1 MSPIPSKP
9 HTQTQFTLLNEIM
22 RPIVSI
28 QMSPI
33 PFLGHIRKLTENSL
47 YLMRPILLS
56 DPNQVELFLPMN

>member
-1 MSPIPSKP
+1 MSPIPILG
-9 HTQTQFTLLNEIM
+9 HTHKLNSLYLM

-33 PFLGHIRKLTENSL
+33 PILGHIHKLTENSL

-56 DPNQVELFLPMN
+56 GPNQVELFLPMN